1 MESKF
6 IVPDV
11 EIMKFKNSKKS
22 EDWDQVCPNCPNAL
36 NTLKQLKVNPQMTFK
51 LV

>member
-11 EIMKFKNSKKS
+11 EIMKLKNSKKS
-22 EDWDQVCPNCPNAL
+22 EDWDQVGLIAL
-36 NTLKQLKVNPQMTFK
+36 MP
-51 LV
+51 